1 MRRVTVPESIVR
13 QHVRSQAAR
22 DDVSREAVSA
32 REDLL
37 AALPKY
43 ADPGPSFASTCYVW
57 PTDDCSVGCAHCNF
71 ASPRSSRAVDR
82 YRIADDAD
90 RTLELVNRMGL
101 WKAVLSGGGEPMEE
115 PAFCERFIADVDS
128 ARLAEIE
135 LITSAAFAT
144 SEADTARV
152 LERLHSAWRTR
163 GSDKAQAGFTV
174 RLSVDWFHAKRL
186 GIEPVARV
194 LRALGDP
201 TYADVGCYLRSVWLD
216 NDSTITDLAHE
227 LGARLGTVE
236 DYCQVMTLPDG
247 RDVLVYYKNLILDGR
262 MTSRRLQSLPV
273 SVPEAAQAHVFG
285 ERFRSATGK
294 QVPARVYN
302 GPEVVQLDGLACVLE
317 ASGGIKILEGNHPH
331 RFPSLR
337 DTTSWA
343 GALEYLY
350 RDPLTVALVRDGPE
364 GLVELVADRYPHVRD
379 ASVTT
384 NQLYYLSDRILDDP
398 VVALLATVRAV
409 EEHVRTADLPP
420 RATDLAL
427 RAHTVWERLC
437 ARRAAAR

>member
-1 MRRVTVPESIVR
+1 MPESIVR

-22 DDVSREAVSA
+22 DDVGLEAISA

-43 ADPGPSFASTCYVW
+43 PDPGPSSASTCYVW

-71 ASPRSSRAVDR
+71 ASPRSSKAIDR
-82 YRIADDAD
+82 YTIADDAD
-90 RTLELVNRMGL
+90 RTLELVNQMGL

-128 ARLAEIE
+128 PQLAEIE

-144 SEADTARV
+144 SEADAARV
-152 LERLHSAWRTR
+152 LERLHRAWRTR
-163 GSDKAQAGFTV
+163 GSDKAHAAFTV
-174 RLSVDWFHAKRL
+174 RLSLDWFHAKRM
-186 GIEPVARV
+186 GITPVAHVLRV
-194 LRALGDP
+194 LSRP
-201 TYADVGCYLRSVWLD
+201 TYSDVGCYIRSVLLD
-216 NDSTITDLAHE
+216 NDTTITDLANDLGAE
-227 LGARLGTVE
+227 LGAIE
-236 DYCQVMTLPDG
+236 DYCQVMTLPNG

-262 MTSRRLQSLPV
+262 MTSRRLRSLPV
-273 SVPEAAQAHVFG
+273 SVPQAAQAHVFG

-294 QVPARVYN
+294 NVPARVYN

-343 GALEYLY
+343 GALEFLY
-350 RDPLTVALVRDGPE
+350 RDPLTVTLVRDGPE
-364 GLVELVADRYPHVRD
+364 GLVELVADHYPHARD
-379 ASVTT
+379 TSVDT

-398 VVALLATVRAV
+398 VVALLATVRSV
-409 EEHVRTADLPP
+409 EEHVRSADLPA
-420 RATDLAL
+420 RAADLA
-427 RAHTVWERLC
+427 RVAHTVWERLH

>member
-1 MRRVTVPESIVR
+1 MPESIVR
-13 QHVRSQAAR
+13 QHVRARAGRDEVSLEALAAR
-22 DDVSREAVSA
+22 E
-32 REDLL
+32 ELL

-43 ADPGPSFASTCYVW
+43 PDPGPSYASTCYVW

-71 ASPRSSRAVDR
+71 ASPRSSRALDR

-90 RTLELVNRMGL
+90 RAMELVNKMGL

-128 ARLAEIE
+128 PRLAEIE

-144 SEADTARV
+144 SRAETERV
-152 LERLHSAWRTR
+152 LERLHLAWRDR
-163 GSDKAQAGFTV
+163 GPDKARAGFTV
-174 RLSVDWFHAKRL
+174 RLSVDWFHAKRIGL
-186 GIEPVARV
+186 EPVAHV
-194 LRALGDP
+194 LRALSGP
-201 TYADVGCYLRSVWLD
+201 AYSEVGCYIRSVLLE
-216 NDSTITDLAHE
+216 NDTTITDLASE
-227 LGARLGTVE
+227 LGAELGAIE
-236 DYCQVMTLPDG
+236 DYCQVMTLPGG

-262 MTSRRLQSLPV
+262 MTTRRLRTLPV
-273 SVPEAAQAHVFG
+273 GVAETAKAHVFG
-285 ERFRSATGK
+285 ERFRSASGK
-294 QVPARVYN
+294 HVPARVYN

-337 DTTSWA
+337 DTTSWD
-343 GALEYLY
+343 GALEFLY
-350 RDPLTVALVRDGPE
+350 RDPITVTLVREGPE

-379 ASVTT
+379 TSVAT

-409 EEHVRTADLPP
+409 EEHVRSADLPP
-420 RATDLAL
+420 EATDPAR
-427 RAHTVWERLC
+427 RAHAVWERLQ